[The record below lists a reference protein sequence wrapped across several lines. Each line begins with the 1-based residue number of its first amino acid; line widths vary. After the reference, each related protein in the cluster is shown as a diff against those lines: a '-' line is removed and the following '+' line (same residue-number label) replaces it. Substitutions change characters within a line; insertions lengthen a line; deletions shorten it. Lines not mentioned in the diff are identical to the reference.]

1 MPDNL
6 AIVSKV
12 IRDLPEHSDTE
23 VRMDSK
29 LKEDLDM
36 DSLDVVDLL
45 VALEDSLHISMD
57 DKSVEDIKTVGQLVE
72 YLDKVSPNG

>member
-1 MPDNL
+1 
-6 AIVSKV
+6 
-12 IRDLPEHSDTE
+12 
-23 VRMDSK
+23 MDSK